1 MENLYLAIDADNA
14 GRMVGRAVLANDISG
29 LTEVSARI
37 DHGQEVILNWV
48 QEHGGQK
55 ISGGGDEFTASIPP
69 TAVETIEQLRA
80 DYQFATQLTIT
91 VGVGNSLSEAGKA
104 LMAGKFRGKDQVV
117 QYDPS
122 VDQDLQAGQ
131 DHVAQG
137 AGTEEEQKINEAY
150 LSKEDGLAGAA
161 EDPHGADCQYCQEQ
175 PEHNHTDD
183 CQYCAESTQEPDHAH
198 TDDCQYCAAAEE
210 VNSHEHSDDC
220 QYCAASE
227 ARMDH
232 DHADSDC
239 QYCNDAMAQQS
250 QAGQVTGSI
259 LSEQVMT
266 DDPTTQSE
274 RDLIT
279 GIDESAMPLGN
290 AMEGNV
296 SHPDNY
302 DQDTSTS
309 DMGLSEEEPQAA
321 PDLNEVLRSG
331 LDNHASS
338 IQREKIITM
347 VSQALDG
354 FKANKEILERAK
366 EQAPQLYASTI
377 MMLKA
382 MIEMAKE
389 MGMGQEQG
397 AAPQEAQPPQAA
409 PQEGAAQAPQ
419 Q

>member
-14 GRMVGRAVLANDISG
+14 GRMVGRAVLANDIPG

-37 DHGQEVILNWV
+37 DHGQDVILNWV

-69 TAVETIEQLRA
+69 TAVEAIEQLRA

-137 AGTEEEQKINEAY
+137 AGTEEEQKINDAY

-161 EDPHGADCQYCQEQ
+161 EDPHGADCQYCQDE

-183 CQYCAESTQEPDHAH
+183 CQYCAESAQEPDHAH
-198 TDDCQYCAAAEE
+198 T
-210 VNSHEHSDDC
+210 DDC

-250 QAGQVTGSI
+250 QSGQVTGSI

-274 RDLIT
+274 RDLVT

-290 AMEGNV
+290 SMEGNV
-296 SHPDNY
+296 SHPDDY
-302 DQDTSTS
+302 DQDTSSS
-309 DMGLSEEEPQAA
+309 DMGLSEEEPQSA

-331 LDNHASS
+331 LDNHASG

-389 MGMGQEQG
+389 MGIGQD
-397 AAPQEAQPPQAA
+397 QEGAQPQSAPATQAA
-409 PQEGAAQAPQ
+409 PQEGAAQTPQ